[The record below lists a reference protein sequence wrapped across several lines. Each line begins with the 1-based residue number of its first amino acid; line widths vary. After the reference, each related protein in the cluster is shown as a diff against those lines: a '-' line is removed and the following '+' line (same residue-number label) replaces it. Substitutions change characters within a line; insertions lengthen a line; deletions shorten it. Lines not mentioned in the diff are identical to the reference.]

1 MLSVAI
7 QKKSAIN
14 TYTKRNLNTLKK
26 DYLSLK
32 DWEALC
38 TIKSFL

>member
-7 QKKSAIN
+7 KKESALN

-26 DYLSLK
+26 DYLSPK
-32 DWEALC
+32 D
-38 TIKSFL
+38 